1 MSNRPEREVIVLFFL
16 FHFCSLFFCISSSST
31 CASLT
36 SPLTPPPSSPLSVLL
51 PAHLSALYF
60 FLPNY
65 CTLYS
70 PKFTIQFYLNLLTK
84 VIPWYFRD
92 GTIACYILWGAL
104 SIPTTRSLLIYLFLK
119 RTWNEEN
126 PICSLSSAR
135 QIRTFRFWLIT
146 SVLFI
151 ASWIRLNQ
159 CSPLDNCEKAFL
171 GTVKCFKFPKIQL
184 LICNDILAPN
194 LLLSVYC

>member
-1 MSNRPEREVIVLFFL
+1 MSNRPEREVIMLFFL

-119 RTWNEEN
+119 GPGMRK
-126 PICSLSSAR
+126 I
-135 QIRTFRFWLIT
+135 QY
-146 SVLFI
+146 VLF
-151 ASWIRLNQ
+151 LQ
-159 CSPLDNCEKAFL
+159 QDKL
-171 GTVKCFKFPKIQL
+171 GLSVFDWL
-184 LICNDILAPN
+184 LQSY
-194 LLLSVYC
+194 LLLHGYGSINAHH